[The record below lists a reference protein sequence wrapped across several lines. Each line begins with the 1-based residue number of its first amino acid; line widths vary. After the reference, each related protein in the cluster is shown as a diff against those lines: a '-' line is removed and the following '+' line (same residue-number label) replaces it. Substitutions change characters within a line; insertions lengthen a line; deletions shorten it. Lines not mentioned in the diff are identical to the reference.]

1 VVLES
6 RLLSLVVPVFNEQ
19 DALAALVCRL
29 DALAPS
35 LQIRFNLDVELIVVD
50 DGSRDATNAV
60 ARRLIHRRD
69 SGFPIRLV
77 ELSRNF
83 GKEAALIA
91 GLQAA
96 SGQAV
101 IPIDADLQD
110 PPEVVSELVQAWLE
124 KAVDVV
130 EAVRVDRRCDT
141 FAKRT
146 SAAAYYWVLRQIA
159 QDVAPTANCGDFQ
172 LLSRRAVNAV
182 LQYPE
187 RSRLHKGLTAL
198 IGFRR
203 ATVYFA
209 RAPRSA
215 GRSRFG
221 ALRLLSLA
229 WDGITSLSSWP
240 LRVWT
245 WIGTVVALCAL
256 VLALWTVI
264 RTLVQGVAVPGYAS
278 LLVSVL
284 GLGGVQLISLGVL
297 GEYIARIGAEVRG
310 RPLFHVAAR
319 LGFEE
324 SNDTHGSSP
333 SEAIALRH
341 QPSIVSEEP
350 PRGGADAIPL
360 RA

>member
-1 VVLES
+1 VTLQPRS
-6 RLLSLVVPVFNEQ
+6 LSLVVPVFNEE
-19 DALAALVCRL
+19 AALGPLVHRL
-29 DALAPS
+29 RTLSDD
-35 LQIRFNLDVELIVVD
+35 LQSRFGLSIELIVVD

-110 PPEVVSELVQAWLE
+110 PPEVVSELVHAWLE

-146 SAAAYYWVLRQIA
+146 SAAAYYWLLRKIA

-172 LLSRRAVNAV
+172 LLSRRAVEAV

-187 RSRLHKGLTAL
+187 RARLHKGLTAL

-215 GRSRFG
+215 GSSRFG
-221 ALRLLSLA
+221 AWRLLSLA

-256 VLALWTVI
+256 VLALWTVV

-319 LGFEE
+319 LGFEA
-324 SNDTHGSSP
+324 SDVAHASSP
-333 SEAIALRH
+333 SDSIALRH
-341 QPSIVSEEP
+341 RPSSRIEEP
-350 PRGGADAIPL
+350 PGGGADATPL
-360 RA
+360 GA